1 MKLRKAVL
9 SSAFLVAIAGAAGI
23 AWIVAFVPDQPDYW
37 RTYFPAFLLVGV
49 GVGLT
54 ISTIGA
60 ASNAFLPPHRF
71 AMGGAVNATL
81 RQIGSAFGV
90 AIVVAIV
97 GERITPAASDRA
109 FTFVGIA
116 ALLSGLLMWALY
128 RPPIA
133 QVAETAT
140 SEPVAIVT

>member
-1 MKLRKAVL
+1 V
-9 SSAFLVAIAGAAGI
+9 VVPGALLFALGVGM
-23 AWIVAFVPDQPDYW
+23 IVGMVPDTPDYW
-37 RTYFPAFLLVGV
+37 RTYFPAFIVVGV

-60 ASNAFLPPHRF
+60 ASNAFLPPDRF

-97 GERITPAASDRA
+97 GERITPLGADRA
-109 FTFVGIA
+109 FTFVGVA
-116 ALLSGLLMWALY
+116 AVLSGLLMWALY

-133 QVAETAT
+133 AVDDAAVPSTEVVVVA
-140 SEPVAIVT
+140 PL